1 MQRRGRLKLIW
12 VSLEPALHLCLP
24 AIHLINWGLSSLA
37 YGLFDHILDSKSSS
51 SYRGLLHREIQRL
64 LECASL
70 PSSGI
75 YRSIVSHYACSTN
88 YRALLAAIPY
98 LLLPILRPSHL
109 TIPNYLSY
117 VLLPD
122 VLLYLQMLIA
132 ARAPRRFISR
142 HLPPGVPVVCGLCLG
157 MLGFDLP
164 SKVDELTLQLR
175 VDVTLLRKG
184 ATGEREGAA
193 S

>member
-37 YGLFDHILDSKSSS
+37 YALLDHILDSKSAP
-51 SYRGLLHREIQRL
+51 SYRCLLHREIQRL
-64 LECASL
+64 LECAGL
-70 PSSGI
+70 PCSGI
-75 YRSIVSHYACSTN
+75 YRSVVSDYACSTN

-122 VLLYLQMLIA
+122 VLFYL
-132 ARAPRRFISR
+132 
-142 HLPPGVPVVCGLCLG
+142 
-157 MLGFDLP
+157 
-164 SKVDELTLQLR
+164 
-175 VDVTLLRKG
+175 
-184 ATGEREGAA
+184 
-193 S
+193 